1 MHIHVTN
8 VQGGTL
14 LLMSRKNTILL
25 NILFLCSLYFLVAL
39 FFTIVYVALDI
50 LGLGSVRDHYS
61 SSTHQEQHLDVFTR
75 SLYFSFVTLFSVGY
89 GDMTPLGLSKGV
101 AIIEALMGYVL
112 PYVIVLNYILFN
124 PRFVRNINSKQKSS
138 NKSSR

>member
-1 MHIHVTN
+1 M
-8 VQGGTL
+8 
-14 LLMSRKNTILL
+14 LMSRKNTILL

-50 LGLGSVRDHYS
+50 LGLGAVRDHYS

-124 PRFVRNINSKQKSS
+124 PRFVRNINSKQNSS
-138 NKSSR
+138 NKKNSWIR